1 MPLPKKNKLPS
12 LNDFEDASIDDVD
25 IDDVYYEEDIEEEVS
40 LPEIEDP
47 ELPDMEDVNGDDDP
61 FIESE
66 PEPERIDKKK
76 KKIIPTGGKKSKRTK
91 VKASDLDDRKNMA
104 TRARIIRIF
113 LILVVL
119 VITGLG
125 IKNTFFPKQ
134 IYTPEEI
141 DYLVKTSMGQTGF
154 PLERGRQLAEAFVR
168 DLLNDNK
175 ENIGRDARL
184 VNMLTGNNVNDGG
197 VSLDF
202 YSKTNGVEQV
212 VLSNPSTY
220 EYDTLTDY
228 LGRYK
233 ISTLVASY
241 NEEDL
246 KTTTSGD
253 NAVSVAKAKENL
265 YNMSWVNVNIN
276 VYFDKKT
283 GNLSI
288 IRDSVSLLPGY
299 SISDDS
305 NIPPTI
311 DLGNKT
317 KDEEVIPTF
326 RPLING
332 YFKAY
337 ASSSDKSHEEILQYI
352 PSESDPS
359 LYSGYGGQ
367 VELDGDPESAI
378 RYEPYKTDDPNEW
391 KVAVVV
397 RWKTVSGDSRYT
409 SRFTI
414 TVSKSGDKLLV
425 TKILPYTYIHE

>member
-40 LPEIEDP
+40 LPEIDDP

-61 FIESE
+61 FIEPE

-91 VKASDLDDRKNMA
+91 VKASDLDDRKNLA
-104 TRARIIRIF
+104 TRSRMIRIF

-119 VITGLG
+119 AIAGLG

-184 VNMLTGNNVNDGG
+184 VNMLTGNNVDDGG

-212 VLSNPSTY
+212 VLSDPSTY

-241 NEEDL
+241 DEEDL
-246 KTTTSGD
+246 KTATSGD

-317 KDEEVIPTF
+317 KDEEVIPIF

-337 ASSSDKSHEEILQYI
+337 ANSSDKSHEEILQYI
-352 PSESDPS
+352 PNEPDPS
-359 LYSGYGGQ
+359 LYNGYGGQ

-378 RYEPYKTDDPNEW
+378 IYEPYKTDDPNEW
-391 KVAVVV
+391 KVAVIV
-397 RWKTVSGDSRYT
+397 RWKTASGDSRYT

-414 TVSKSGDKLLV
+414 TVSMSGDKLLV